1 MVQGFFNRRTQSSIG
16 DEPTSPNG
24 EAGEVQALEAP
35 STSSLGQSPHAHG
48 PVPEEEIA
56 SEDEDIDD
64 KQLKEKLEELMD
76 KTDADTNWKSLPL
89 VVRDWAVETAG
100 PIMQEVNEMVKD
112 TKKKKENDQ
121 TEPFDLD
128 ATMMTAQEKLEEQLE
143 SKKEETKRMKT
154 NLEEERLIVLKQI
167 HQDQEALAWYIM
179 KRESDLKRLET
190 AKKKKHDRYEEVK
203 QAAKSLIN
211 SGDDENIKA
220 LEENK

>member
-1 MVQGFFNRRTQSSIG
+1 MG
-16 DEPTSPNG
+16 
-24 EAGEVQALEAP
+24 
-35 STSSLGQSPHAHG
+35 
-48 PVPEEEIA
+48 
-56 SEDEDIDD
+56 
-64 KQLKEKLEELMD
+64 
-76 KTDADTNWKSLPL
+76 
-89 VVRDWAVETAG
+89 
-100 PIMQEVNEMVKD
+100 
-112 TKKKKENDQ
+112 
-121 TEPFDLD
+121 PFDLD
-128 ATMMTAQEKLEEQLE
+128 SSMRMAQEKLEKQLE